1 MRPDVAFSDQSDG
14 VLHGTVQILDIKAMT
29 NGRYRCVIFDGAK
42 QMTSMPASQLSESLQ
57 GGQIVENSIVRMGKV
72 QSSDVGNAKY
82 VVCSTEMGRFGRREI

>member
-1 MRPDVAFSDQSDG
+1 
-14 VLHGTVQILDIKAMT
+14 MT

-72 QSSDVGNAKY
+72 QSSDVGNAK
-82 VVCSTEMGRFGRREI
+82 